1 MNKKSTI
8 RWATRLMGYLSFC
21 IAFFACSERPSEF
34 SLTPG
39 DSWKAGKVYKDFIL
53 TGQAL
58 TEEGAEATLLF
69 HTDGE
74 SGYEVLFH
82 NGAIDGT
89 PKTGSLSAI
98 RNLYRSLAADGQWFD
113 FEVAVRNKN
122 IAISI
127 NGTDVVCYTEP
138 SHPYRIDAYAKT
150 RPMVI
155 YNTFN

>member
-39 DSWKAGKVYKDFIL
+39 DSWQAGKVYKDFIL

-89 PKTGSLSAI
+89 
-98 RNLYRSLAADGQWFD
+98 
-113 FEVAVRNKN
+113 
-122 IAISI
+122 
-127 NGTDVVCYTEP
+127 DVVCYTEP